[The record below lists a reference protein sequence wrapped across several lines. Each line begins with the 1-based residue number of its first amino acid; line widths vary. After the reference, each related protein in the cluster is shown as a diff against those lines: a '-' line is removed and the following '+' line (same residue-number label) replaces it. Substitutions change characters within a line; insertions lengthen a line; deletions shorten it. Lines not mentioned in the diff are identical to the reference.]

1 MRTHMRHPL
10 TFTRGLLY
18 GVLIVCA
25 LAATPAS
32 AQEAQPE
39 VRPLVIGDD
48 AERKVV
54 GQEIH
59 YYRAELKRG
68 QVLRVNLKEKGADV
82 TAVMGR
88 AADERQVSA
97 LSKNGTGFMR
107 ESLTLIP
114 EQDEAYVL
122 VVHAVQV
129 ADTDAAYVLSTS
141 LTDAAGQT
149 DVQRVRAERLMEEAA
164 RTFVV
169 NDTESALL
177 VISKIEESLR
187 IWRALGDK
195 YWESISEMGLGGAY
209 LNAGDHAK
217 AELHLLESLKLL
229 EALRDEPGI
238 AAVCLNIGSL
248 HLTTGDE
255 AQAKKYLNRAL
266 VISRK
271 LGDRRGANIL
281 SIVSTHETFS
291 VPTKED
297 TQRYEAEVAAARAK
311 NDKRAEAAVWGQAM
325 LRYGFGGEDMVAE
338 EKLPLMERAVREG
351 LPLLTVVRDRD
362 IELQLRFG
370 LALCFYDLT
379 LSGEIDER
387 ADALNEAKS
396 MKYLRQALVLAKV
409 QNNPTMQMAA
419 YAHLSG
425 HYEDENDR
433 LSIFFGKK
441 AINVL
446 QQFRQDFKLFDKETQ
461 QGIIK
466 ESEEIYGSLAL
477 DLILESRLRE
487 AHQVLNFSRDQ
498 EFFDFQLTQA
508 QEHDRLTFTPREA
521 ASERLFEGLI
531 ESIAA
536 KYGGNRDADFVSAGE
551 ELKAAFDAVE
561 KNFGT
566 PQSVDDVTRD
576 VTDTADMQAA
586 LRELS
591 AKTGRRHAALYF
603 VQDMTELLLIT
614 PDDIKC
620 YMGTSTSEERLNQLM
635 EAMRKQ
641 SLEELMK
648 QQSTNAETFMDE
660 DKMLL
665 EFLKVLSKPN
675 YDPRPLGAQ
684 LYKTIFKAKELLP
697 GKRSDQTL
705 EGELAMGRV
714 DVLLWSL
721 RGNLRYVPMSA
732 LYDGDRREYLIE
744 KYENAVFT
752 RARKERFLV
761 EPKPWTQGV
770 GFGTSTAYPGFAPLP
785 GVVNEV
791 SAIFGDPAQGQNGFF
806 SGRVFLNQDFT
817 RQMLLTL
824 QQSKPPLVHIASH
837 FKFQPGDSR
846 NSFLLLGDGDKF
858 SLHDMQQTP
867 TLFAGVDLLTL
878 SACETAAQ
886 QSGANGKEVD
896 GLAEL
901 AQRLGASSVLATL
914 WKVNDNGTSRLMR
927 EFYRLRQENPGA
939 PKPEILQQAQLN
951 LLNGRHP
958 AEMGRRIRRSR
969 GTEIAETDD
978 EKSRMPFTPSPEA
991 PFEHPY
997 YWAPFVLFGSS
1008 R

>member
-1 MRTHMRHPL
+1 MRTHMRNSL
-10 TFTRGLLY
+10 TFTRGLIT
-18 GVLIVCA
+18 GVLLACA
-25 LAATPAS
+25 LAVAPAR

-39 VRPLVIGDD
+39 VRPLVIGDTT
-48 AERKVV
+48 ERKVV
-54 GQEIH
+54 RQEAH

-68 QVLRVNLKEKGADV
+68 QVLRVSFQEKGADV
-82 TAVMGR
+82 IAVMGR
-88 AADERQVSA
+88 AVNEQQASA
-97 LSKNGTGFMR
+97 MTNNGGGFMR

-114 EQDEAYVL
+114 EQDEAYLLL
-122 VVHAVQV
+122 VRAVQV
-129 ADTDAAYVLSTS
+129 ADTNATYLLSTS
-141 LTDAAGQT
+141 LSDAAGQT
-149 DVQRVRAERLMEEAA
+149 DVQRARAERLMEEAT

-169 NDTESALL
+169 NDPESALL
-177 VISKIEESLR
+177 AISKIEESLK
-187 IWRALGDK
+187 IWRALGDR
-195 YWESISEMGLGGAY
+195 YLEAISLAGLGGQY
-209 LNAGDHAK
+209 FNYGDHVK
-217 AELHLLESLKLL
+217 AELHMLEALKML
-229 EALRDEPGI
+229 EALRDEPSI
-238 AAVCLNIGSL
+238 AAVCLNLGGL
-248 HLTTGDE
+248 HLTTSDK

-271 LGDRRGANIL
+271 LGDRRAANIL
-281 SIVSTHETFS
+281 SMANMHETFS
-291 VPTKED
+291 APTKED
-297 TQRYEAEVAAARAK
+297 RQRYEAEVAAARAK

-325 LRYGFGGEDMVAE
+325 LRYGFGGEDMVTE
-338 EKLPLMERAVREG
+338 EKLPLVERAVREG

-362 IELQLRFG
+362 IELQLRLG
-370 LALCFYDLT
+370 LAFCFYSLT
-379 LSGEIDER
+379 LSGESDEH
-387 ADALNEAKS
+387 ADALNEARS
-396 MKYLRQALVLAKV
+396 MKYLRQAFVLAKV
-409 QNNPTMQMAA
+409 QNNLTMQMIV

-425 HYEDENDR
+425 HYEEENDR

-441 AINVL
+441 AVNVL

-461 QGIIK
+461 QKLIK
-466 ESEEIYGSLAL
+466 EAEEIYGSLAL

-498 EFFDFQLTQA
+498 EFFDFQLANQ
-508 QEHDRLTFTPREA
+508 QRDRLTFTPREA
-521 ASERLFEGLI
+521 ASERLFEGLS

-551 ELKAAFDAVE
+551 ELKAAFEALE

-603 VQDMTELLLIT
+603 VEDMTEILLIT
-614 PDDIKC
+614 SDDIKC
-620 YMGTSTSEERLNQLM
+620 FMGTTASEESWRHLA
-635 EAMRKQ
+635 EPGRKK
-641 SLEELMK
+641 SFEELTK
-648 QQSTNAETFMDE
+648 QQSVNAFPFMDE
-660 DKMLL
+660 DKMIL
-665 EFLKVLSKPN
+665 EFLKVLSRPD

-684 LYKTIFKAKELLP
+684 LYKTIFRAKELLP

-705 EGELAMGRV
+705 EGELAIGRI

-744 KYENAVFT
+744 KYQNAVFT

-761 EPKPWTQGV
+761 EPKLWTQGV
-770 GFGTSTAYPGFAPLP
+770 GFGTATAHPGFSALP
-785 GVVNEV
+785 GVINEV
-791 SAIFGDPAQGQNGFF
+791 AAIFGDPAQGQKGFF
-806 SGRVFLNQDFT
+806 SGHVFLNENFT
-817 RQMLLTL
+817 RQVFLTL
-824 QQSKPPLVHIASH
+824 QQSKPPLVHVASH

-846 NSFLLLGDGDKF
+846 NSFLLLGDGDWF

-896 GLAEL
+896 GFAEL

-927 EFYRLRQENPGA
+927 EFYRLRQEKPGA

-951 LLNGRHP
+951 LLNGRHA
-958 AEMGRRIRRSR
+958 AEVGRRIRRSR

-978 EKSRMPFTPSPEA
+978 EKSRPPFTPAAEA

>member
-1 MRTHMRHPL
+1 M
-10 TFTRGLLY
+10 FIRGLLY
-18 GVLIVCA
+18 GVLVA
-25 LAATPAS
+25 GTLAVAPAG

-39 VRPLVIGDD
+39 IRPLVIGD
-48 AERKVV
+48 AIERNVV
-54 GQEIH
+54 GQEAH
-59 YYRAELKRG
+59 FYGAKLKRG
-68 QVLRVNLKEKGADV
+68 QVLRVSLQEKGADV
-82 TAVMGR
+82 MAVVQR
-88 AADERQVSA
+88 AAGGQQASA
-97 LSKNGTGFMR
+97 LTNNGTGFMR
-107 ESLTLIP
+107 ESLTLLP
-114 EQDEAYVL
+114 DRDEVYVL
-122 VVHAVQV
+122 VVRAAQV
-129 ADTDAAYVLSTS
+129 ADAGAAYVLSAS

-149 DVQRVRAERLMEEAA
+149 DVQRAQAERLLEEAS

-177 VISKIEESLR
+177 AISKIEASLR
-187 IWRALGDK
+187 IWRALGDR
-195 YWESISEMGLGGAY
+195 YWEAVSSVGLGGAY
-209 LNAGDHAK
+209 LNSGDHAK
-217 AELHLLESLKLL
+217 AEAHLLEALRMF

-238 AAVCLNIGSL
+238 AAVCLNLGGL
-248 HLTTGDE
+248 HLATNDE

-281 SIVSTHETFS
+281 SIVDAHETFS
-291 VPTKED
+291 APTKED

-325 LRYGFGGEDMVAE
+325 LRYGFGGEDMSTE
-338 EKLPLMERAVREG
+338 EKLPLVERAVREG

-379 LSGEIDER
+379 LSGESDEQ

-425 HYEDENDR
+425 HYEEENDR
-433 LSIFFGKK
+433 LSIFLGKK

-446 QQFRQDFKLFDKETQ
+446 QQFRQDFRLFDKETQ

-466 ESEEIYGSLAL
+466 EAEEIYGSLAL

-487 AHQVLNFSRDQ
+487 AHQVVNLSRDQ
-498 EFFDFQLTQA
+498 EFFDFQLVSQ
-508 QEHDRLTFTPREA
+508 QHDRLTFTPREA

-531 ESIAA
+531 DSIAA
-536 KYGGNRDADFVSAGE
+536 KYGGNRDADFVTAGE
-551 ELKAAFDAVE
+551 ELKVAFEALE

-603 VQDMTELLLIT
+603 VEDMTEILLIT
-614 PDDIKC
+614 SDDIKC
-620 YMGTSTSEERLNQLM
+620 FMGTSASEERWSHLM
-635 EAMRKQ
+635 EAIRTQ
-641 SLEELMK
+641 SFAELMK
-648 QQSTNAETFMDE
+648 QQSVNAVPFMDE
-660 DKMLL
+660 DKVIL
-665 EFLKVLSKPN
+665 EFLKVLSRPD

-684 LYKTIFKAKELLP
+684 LYKTIFKAKEVLP

-705 EGELAMGRV
+705 EAELAIGRI

-721 RGNLRYVPMSA
+721 RGNLRYVPISA

-744 KYENAVFT
+744 KYQNAVFT

-770 GFGTSTAYPGFAPLP
+770 GFGTATAYPGFAALP

-791 SAIFGDPAQGQNGFF
+791 SAIFGDPAQGQKGFF
-806 SGRVFLNQDFT
+806 SGHVFLNQDFT
-817 RQMLLTL
+817 RHVLLTL

-846 NSFLLLGDGDKF
+846 NSFLLLGDGDRF

-896 GLAEL
+896 GFAEL

-958 AEMGRRIRRSR
+958 AEVGRRIRRSR

-978 EKSRMPFTPSPEA
+978 EKGRIPFTPAAEA

>member
-1 MRTHMRHPL
+1 MRTHMRNSL
-10 TFTRGLLY
+10 TFIRGLLY
-18 GVLIVCA
+18 GVLVACA
-25 LAATPAS
+25 LAVAPAG
-32 AQEAQPE
+32 AQEARPE
-39 VRPLVIGDD
+39 VRPLVIGD
-48 AERKVV
+48 ATERNVV

-68 QVLRVNLKEKGADV
+68 QVLRVSLKEKGADV

-88 AADERQVSA
+88 AANEQQVSA

-114 EQDEAYVL
+114 DRDEAYVL
-122 VVHAVQV
+122 AVHAVQV
-129 ADTDAAYVLSTS
+129 ADTNATYLLSAS

-149 DVQRVRAERLMEEAA
+149 DIQRAQAERLMEEAA

-169 NDTESALL
+169 NDTESALR

-187 IWRALGDK
+187 IWRALGDR
-195 YWESISEMGLGGAY
+195 YWEAVSLVGLGGAY
-209 LNAGDHAK
+209 LNSGDHAK
-217 AELHLLESLKLL
+217 AESHLLEALKIL

-238 AAVCLNIGSL
+238 AAVCLNLGGL
-248 HLTTGDE
+248 HLMTSDE

-281 SIVSTHETFS
+281 SIVDAHETFS
-291 VPTKED
+291 APTKED
-297 TQRYEAEVAAARAK
+297 TQRYEAEVVAARAK
-311 NDKRAEAAVWGQAM
+311 NDKRAEAAVWGRAM
-325 LRYGFGGEDMVAE
+325 LRYGFGGEDMATE

-362 IELQLRFG
+362 IELQLRLG

-379 LSGEIDER
+379 LSGEIDEH

-419 YAHLSG
+419 YAHLSS

-446 QQFRQDFKLFDKETQ
+446 QQFRQDFRLFDKETQ
-461 QGIIK
+461 QGMIK
-466 ESEEIYGSLAL
+466 ESEELYGSLAL

-487 AHQVLNFSRDQ
+487 AHQVVNLSRDQ
-498 EFFDFQLTQA
+498 EFFDFQLLNQ
-508 QEHDRLTFTPREA
+508 QHDRLTFTPREA

-551 ELKAAFDAVE
+551 EMKVAFEALE

-576 VTDTADMQAA
+576 VTDTVDMQAA

-591 AKTGRRHAALYF
+591 ARTGRRHAALYF
-603 VQDMTELLLIT
+603 VEDMTEILLIT
-614 PDDIKC
+614 TDDIKC
-620 YMGTSTSEERLNQLM
+620 FMGTSTSEERWSHLM
-635 EAMRKQ
+635 EAIRTQ
-641 SLEELMK
+641 SFAELMK
-648 QQSTNAETFMDE
+648 QQSVNAVPFMDE
-660 DKMLL
+660 DRMIL
-665 EFLKVLSKPN
+665 EFLKVLSRPD

-705 EGELAMGRV
+705 EGELAIGRI

-721 RGNLRYVPMSA
+721 RGNLRYVPMGA
-732 LYDGDRREYLIE
+732 LYDGNRREYLIE
-744 KYENAVFT
+744 KYQNAVFT

-770 GFGTSTAYPGFAPLP
+770 GFGTATAYPGFAALP
-785 GVVNEV
+785 GVVNEI
-791 SAIFGDPAQGQNGFF
+791 SAIFGDPVQGQKGFF
-806 SGRVFLNQDFT
+806 SGHVFLNQDFT

-846 NSFLLLGDGDKF
+846 NSFLLLGDGDRF

-896 GLAEL
+896 GFAEL

-939 PKPEILQQAQLN
+939 LKPEILQQAQLN

-958 AEMGRRIRRSR
+958 AEIGRRIRRSR
-969 GTEIAETDD
+969 GTDVAETDD
-978 EKSRMPFTPSPEA
+978 EKSRMPFTPAAEA

>member
-1 MRTHMRHPL
+1 MKTHVRHFL
-10 TFTRGLLY
+10 TFTCGLLY
-18 GVLIVCA
+18 GVLVACA
-25 LAATPAS
+25 LAVAS
-32 AQEAQPE
+32 AGAQEAQPE
-39 VRPLVIGDD
+39 VRPLVIGDTT
-48 AERKVV
+48 ERKVV
-54 GQEIH
+54 GQEAH

-68 QVLRVNLKEKGADV
+68 QVLRVSLQEKGADV
-82 TAVMGR
+82 IAVMGR
-88 AADERQVSA
+88 AVNEQQVSA
-97 LSKNGTGFMR
+97 VTNNGSGFMR
-107 ESLTLIP
+107 ESLTVIP

-122 VVHAVQV
+122 LVRAVQV
-129 ADTDAAYVLSTS
+129 ADTNATYLLSTS
-141 LTDAAGQT
+141 LTDAVGQT
-149 DVQRVRAERLMEEAA
+149 DVQRARAERLMEEAM

-169 NDTESALL
+169 NDSESALL
-177 VISKIEESLR
+177 AISKIEESLK
-187 IWRALGDK
+187 IWRALGDR
-195 YWESISEMGLGGAY
+195 YWEAISLSGLGGAY
-209 LNAGDHAK
+209 LNSGDYAK
-217 AELHLLESLKLL
+217 AELHLLEALKML
-229 EALRDEPGI
+229 EALRDEPSI
-238 AAVCLNIGSL
+238 AAVCLNLGGL
-248 HLTTGDE
+248 HLTTSDE

-271 LGDRRGANIL
+271 LGDRRVANIL
-281 SIVSTHETFS
+281 SMVDTPETFAA
-291 VPTKED
+291 PTKED
-297 TQRYEAEVAAARAK
+297 AQRYEAEVAAARAK

-325 LRYGFGGEDMVAE
+325 LRYGFGGEDMAAE
-338 EKLPLMERAVREG
+338 EKLPLVERAVREG

-362 IELQLRFG
+362 IELQLRLG
-370 LALCFYDLT
+370 LALCFYSLT
-379 LSGEIDER
+379 LSSESDEH

-409 QNNPTMQMAA
+409 QNNPTMQMVA

-425 HYEDENDR
+425 HYEEENDR

-441 AINVL
+441 TINVL
-446 QQFRQDFKLFDKETQ
+446 QQFRQDFRLFDKETQ
-461 QGIIK
+461 QGLIK

-477 DLILESRLRE
+477 ELILESRLRE
-487 AHQVLNFSRDQ
+487 AHQMLNLSRDQ
-498 EFFDFQLTQA
+498 EFFDFQLVNQ
-508 QEHDRLTFTPREA
+508 QHDRLTFTPREA

-551 ELKAAFDAVE
+551 ELKVAFEALE

-603 VQDMTELLLIT
+603 VEDMTEILLIT
-614 PDDIKC
+614 SDDIKC
-620 YMGTSTSEERLNQLM
+620 FMGTSASEERWSHFMQ
-635 EAMRKQ
+635 AVRRQ

-648 QQSTNAETFMDE
+648 QQSVNAFPFMDE
-660 DKMLL
+660 DKLIL
-665 EFLKVLSKPN
+665 EFLKVLSHPD
-675 YDPRPLGAQ
+675 YDPRPLGAR
-684 LYKTIFKAKELLP
+684 LYKTIFKAKEMLP

-705 EGELAMGRV
+705 EGELAIGRI

-744 KYENAVFT
+744 KYQNAVFT

-770 GFGTSTAYPGFAPLP
+770 GFGTATAYPGFAALP

-791 SAIFGDPAQGQNGFF
+791 SAIFGDPAQGQKGFF
-806 SGRVFLNQDFT
+806 SGHVFLNHDFT
-817 RQMLLTL
+817 RQVFLTL
-824 QQSKPPLVHIASH
+824 QQSKPPLVHVASH

-846 NSFLLLGDGDKF
+846 NSFLLLGDGDRF

-867 TLFAGVDLLTL
+867 ILFAGVDLLTL

-896 GLAEL
+896 GFAEL

-958 AEMGRRIRRSR
+958 SEVGRRIRRSR
-969 GTEIAETDD
+969 GTEIAEND
-978 EKSRMPFTPSPEA
+978 EEKGRIPFTPAAES